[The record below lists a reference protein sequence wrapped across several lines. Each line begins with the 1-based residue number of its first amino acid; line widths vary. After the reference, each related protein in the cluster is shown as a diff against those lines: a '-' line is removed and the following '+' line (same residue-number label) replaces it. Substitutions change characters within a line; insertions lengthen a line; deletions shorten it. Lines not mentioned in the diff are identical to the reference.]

1 MGFFGDLIGDV
12 TSVVTAPIKAIT
24 GAISGGASK
33 VIAPIAKVATTAM
46 GDVTGLG
53 KSAIQTAGQ
62 TVSGISSAADGMVSH
77 VLTPLSSGLGSGIS
91 SLGGGIGGAVK
102 DVGDGFGGMMEYLPI
117 VAGVGVV
124 GFLIMENSDK
134 KRGGEGYINPI
145 MKKFKPN

>member
-24 GAISGGASK
+24 GAISGGAAK
-33 VIAPIAKVATTAM
+33 VIAPIAKVATT
-46 GDVTGLG
+46 GLNDVTSLG
-53 KSAIQTAGQ
+53 KSAIQTTGS
-62 TVSGISSAADGMVSH
+62 TLGGISQGVDNMVGG

-91 SLGGGIGGAVK
+91 ALGGGIGGAVK